1 MPYYKGGFP
10 LHFEKRLWR
19 LLGKPEHALVLHPF
33 GGASEIGIRCDIK
46 PETNPDCVCDAH
58 NLPFADESFQV
69 VICDPPYSNEEN
81 KELYG
86 NDGELHFGQWASEA
100 SRVCKPNGFVVMYH
114 DRWLP
119 RPINCEY
126 WMRIVVMVSQHHR
139 GRICT
144 IYQKL
149 PKGLK

>member
-19 LLGKPEHALVLHPF
+19 LLGRPDPSLVVHPF
-33 GGASEIGIRCDIK
+33 GGMAEIGIRCDIK
-46 PETNPDCVCDAH
+46 PEVNPDFVCDAH
-58 NLPFADESFQV
+58 HLPFPDNSKQV

-100 SRVCKPNGFVVMYH
+100 VRVCKPNGFVVMYH

-119 RPINCEY
+119 KPAGTQY
-126 WMRIVVMVSQHHR
+126 WMRIIVMVSQHHR
-139 GRICT
+139 GRVCT
-144 IYQKL
+144 IYQKDSVNE
-149 PKGLK
+149 